1 MVKSVAFRADVLENR
16 TRSDARTVPFG
27 WAGARAELEAG
38 MRAADAVY
46 AAVLRKKRCRKDAQ
60 RAEERRKD
68 AERKA
73 WVERWFSA
81 NVRDHANT
89 PVRELE
95 RSKLDAWS
103 QRVLGASP

>member
-1 MVKSVAFRADVLENR
+1 MVKPVAFRTDVLETR
-16 TRSDARTVPFG
+16 TRRDTRTVPFG
-27 WAGARAELEAG
+27 WTGTRAELEAG

-60 RAEERRKD
+60 RTEERRKD

-73 WVERWFSA
+73 WVERWFNE
-81 NVRDHANT
+81 NVRDHTNT

-103 QRVLGASP
+103 QRVLGTSP